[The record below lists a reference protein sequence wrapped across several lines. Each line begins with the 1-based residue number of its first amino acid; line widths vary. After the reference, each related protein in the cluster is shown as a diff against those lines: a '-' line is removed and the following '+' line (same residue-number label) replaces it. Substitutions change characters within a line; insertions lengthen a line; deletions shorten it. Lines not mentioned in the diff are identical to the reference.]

1 MSGHS
6 KWAQIKHQ
14 KGSADA
20 KRGKIFSKLSLA
32 ISIAARD
39 GANPDANPRLR
50 AAIEKAREY
59 QVPNENIERAI
70 RRVTEAKENLESI
83 AYEAYGPEGAALYI
97 EAVTDNKNR
106 TLNEIKI
113 LLGEHDAKLG
123 APGSARWAFT
133 FAGDTA
139 TPNHTVDVSESARQ
153 KILSLC
159 EKLEDREDVAQVFTN
174 AAL

>member
-14 KGSADA
+14 KGAVDA
-20 KRGKIFSKLSLA
+20 KRGKLFSKLSLA

-39 GANPDANPRLR
+39 GASPDANPRLR
-50 AAIEKAREY
+50 AAIDKAREY

-70 RRVTEAKENLESI
+70 RRVTESKESLESVV
-83 AYEAYGPEGAALYI
+83 YEAYGPEGVALYI
-97 EAVTDNKNR
+97 ETVTDNRNR

-123 APGSARWAFT
+123 EPGSARWAFG
-133 FAGDTA
+133 FAEGEITPKYTQTVADT
-139 TPNHTVDVSESARQ
+139 TKQSIV
-153 KILSLC
+153 SLC
-159 EKLEDREDVAQVFTN
+159 EALEDRDDVARVATN
-174 AAL
+174 VA